1 MSSRPLVAST
11 FSSPE
16 WQALLGFCSFQP
28 APSNGTFD
36 VAKLVALAETHGMT
50 GQLATK
56 LSRHGAAHGELLQN
70 TLRPTKRAQVLAT
83 IPLIAEMFR
92 VVDILAA
99 AKIEAVVVKGP
110 VLAVRAFGD
119 PSARQYGDVD
129 FLLRSADIA
138 RASAVLIAAGFEPH
152 IPADAIHAQKRPG
165 QYMFRRTGANSLIEL
180 HTERTLRY
188 FPRPLPI
195 NHFFQR
201 STTVSIDGR
210 PIPALAAEDE
220 FVLIS
225 VHGAKHFWERL
236 MWIADVAAIVH
247 RNPEL
252 DWRRVRRSA
261 VNVGAERMVRVALLL
276 AERLLL
282 APVPRL
288 MIRDV
293 EADTACAKIVRK
305 IESWLPY
312 AGSEPPALVERA
324 LFRFQMR
331 GQLLAG
337 ARYLTRLSLT
347 PTEEDWVDSDAP
359 AAALRESLRR
369 PFRLAKKYR
378 RNRNVPGS

>member
-138 RASAVLIAAGFEPH
+138 RASAVLIEAGFEPH

>member
-1 MSSRPLVAST
+1 
-11 FSSPE
+11 
-16 WQALLGFCSFQP
+16 
-28 APSNGTFD
+28 
-36 VAKLVALAETHGMT
+36 VAKLVALAEAHGMT

-56 LSRHGAAHGELLQN
+56 LSRHSVANGELLQN
-70 TLRPTKRAQVLAT
+70 TLRPRKRAQVLAT

-99 AKIEAVVVKGP
+99 GKIEAVVVKGP

-138 RASAVLIAAGFEPH
+138 RASAVLIEAGFEPH